1 VTIASG
7 AIIEAASFNR
17 VSVEDNVA
25 NHNALFV
32 ELRP

>member
-1 VTIASG
+1 LTIESG
-7 AIIEAASFNR
+7 TIIEAASFNT

-25 NHNALFV
+25 THNALFV